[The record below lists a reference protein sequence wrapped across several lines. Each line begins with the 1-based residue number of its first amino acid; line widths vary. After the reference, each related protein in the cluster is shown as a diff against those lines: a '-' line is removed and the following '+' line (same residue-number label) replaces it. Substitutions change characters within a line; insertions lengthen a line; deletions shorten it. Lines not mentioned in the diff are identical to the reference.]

1 MKTLS
6 QVFLNYK
13 QAAWRTQ
20 LQWIGLFLAF
30 LVAIA
35 IVLGFYVNITTRTA
49 LAGREIAFA
58 QDDLIT
64 MQHRISDLES
74 QIASLTSTQNMQERA
89 ASMGFKPAGPDEF
102 TYIFVSGYSPKTAI
116 SLAPKA
122 VRDLTPI
129 ILPEYTDSLFDWFAN
144 RGQP

>member
-1 MKTLS
+1 MKTLK
-6 QVFLNYK
+6 QLFQNYK

-49 LAGREIAFA
+49 LAGREIAYT

-64 MQHRISDLES
+64 MQHKISDLES

-89 ASMGFKPAGPDEF
+89 AAMGFKPAGPEEF
-102 TYIFVSGYSPKTAI
+102 TYIVVSGYVPKTAI
-116 SLAPKA
+116 ILAPKA
-122 VRDLTPI
+122 VRNLTPI
-129 ILPEYTDSLFDWFAN
+129 ILPEYTESLFDWFAY
-144 RGQP
+144 RGHP